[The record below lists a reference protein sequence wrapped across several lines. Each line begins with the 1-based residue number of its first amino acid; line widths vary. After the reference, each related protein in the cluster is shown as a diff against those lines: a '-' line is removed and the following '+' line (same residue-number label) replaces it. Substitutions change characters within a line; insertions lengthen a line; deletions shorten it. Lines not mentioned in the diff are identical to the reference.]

1 MGYSDFKSL
10 VIRGKNKPQKVLI
23 FLHGYGSDPESFSD
37 VGKYIV
43 ENVENTDAVLPYG
56 FKFCARCGLGYEWF
70 PMDSDN
76 ILDWKKDISFA
87 SNKMIEFLDA
97 VKEKYNITS
106 ENIILGGFSQGAM
119 LALDAGIR
127 AEVGHIIAFS
137 GLLVNESVLD
147 QKSMNT
153 KIALIHG
160 DADEVLPLS
169 SMLAAV
175 DEFKE
180 RGINVSTLIIPRLN
194 HSIDMKGMNFAV
206 NFLKREE

>member
-1 MGYSDFKSL
+1 MGYADFKSI

-43 ENVENTDAVLPYG
+43 ENVENIDAVLPYG
-56 FKFCARCGLGYEWF
+56 FRFCARCGIGYEWF

-76 ILDWKKDISFA
+76 ILDWKKDIVSA
-87 SNKMIEFLDA
+87 SNNMIKFIDA
-97 VKEKYNITS
+97 VQEKYNVS
-106 ENIILGGFSQGAM
+106 KENIILGGFSQGAM

-127 AEVGHIIAFS
+127 ASIGSIIAFS
-137 GLLVNESVLD
+137 GLLVDEAVLNK
-147 QKSMNT
+147 KSSNT

-160 DADEVLPLS
+160 DADDVLPLS

-180 RGINVSTLIIPRLN
+180 REIQINTLVIPRLN

-206 NFLKREE
+206 NFLNGEQ